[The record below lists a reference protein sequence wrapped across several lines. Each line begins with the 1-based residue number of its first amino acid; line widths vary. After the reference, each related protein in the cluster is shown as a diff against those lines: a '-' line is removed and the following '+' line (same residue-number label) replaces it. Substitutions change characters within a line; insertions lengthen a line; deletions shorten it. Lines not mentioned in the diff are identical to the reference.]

1 MLSTALLAA
10 SKKFWILDPLYAAL
24 GNILAFFYAL
34 IPSYGVAI
42 ILLTVT
48 VSILRMPLVAKQ
60 VKSQQAMQRIQPEL
74 KKIQTKYK
82 ADPQKR
88 NTEMMELYKVHGV
101 NPFAGCLPLILQFPL
116 FIVLYRIILNLSA
129 VPPKHIP
136 AGSELFKNLVVSG
149 GKLKDFGLDLA
160 MRASKVS
167 GAGKIPYLLL
177 VAIVV
182 STSFFQTRQ
191 MTARLP
197 KEAQKNN
204 QMAVMGKIMPAFMGL
219 ISFSIPAGV
228 VLYFIV
234 SNLWQIG
241 QQYFLFRH
249 QPAGGA
255 AAPPAKAGGG
265 GKDGGGGDSDGPPAS
280 APPTKKGLL
289 ARLAEAAN
297 QTPAERMAPRPPPR
311 TTPGKAGARPGAE
324 KGTAKGDPRSN
335 GKSGGSKPAK
345 RSSNPPAPP
354 PRRGLFSGRGG
365 AAGAGGKGS
374 GSGSSAPNGRPPRTS
389 GRAQP
394 PKNQSQGQ
402 TGPKPRN
409 NRKGK

>member
-1 MLSTALLAA
+1 MLIVGEALLAA
-10 SKKFWILDPLYAAL
+10 GKKFWILDPLYAVL
-24 GNILAFFYAL
+24 GNMLAFLYAL

-42 ILLTVT
+42 ILLTVA

-74 KKIQTKYK
+74 KRIQAKYK
-82 ADPQKR
+82 TDPQKR
-88 NTEMMELYKVHGV
+88 NTEMMELYKQHGV
-101 NPFAGCLPLILQFPL
+101 NPFAGCLPLLLQFPL

-136 AGSELFKNLVVSG
+136 VGSELHKHLVASG

-160 MRASKVS
+160 MRTSHVSGASKV
-167 GAGKIPYLLL
+167 PYLLL
-177 VAIVV
+177 VAVV
-182 STSFFQTRQ
+182 VGTSFFQTRQ

-197 KEAQKNN
+197 KEAQANN

-219 ISFSIPAGV
+219 ISYSIPAGV

-234 SNLWQIG
+234 SNFWQIG

-249 QPAGGA
+249 QPIGGGPLPPARKDGKGDGDGKDAGG
-255 AAPPAKAGGG
+255 KGGGGGG
-265 GKDGGGGDSDGPPAS
+265 GKGEPDGSLPGASPGGGPA
-280 APPTKKGLL
+280 APAKKGLL

-297 QTPAERMAPRPPPR
+297 STPAEKMAPRPPKR
-311 TTPGKAGARPGAE
+311 GAGKD
-324 KGTAKGDPRSN
+324 DPRSN
-335 GKSGGSKPAK
+335 GRGAARPPRRPAK
-345 RSSNPPAPP
+345 PPAPP
-354 PRRGLFSGRGG
+354 VGRNKR
-365 AAGAGGKGS
+365 AGASEAGDSSNGK
-374 GSGSSAPNGRPPRTS
+374 PPRTS

-394 PKNQSQGQ
+394 PKNAGQS
-402 TGPKPRN
+402 GPKPRN